1 MSIVGRA
8 VDGVQDEVSVVG
20 VLMPDETLADM
31 LEIPIG
37 AESRKLLEVA
47 TKNHDGAVRKLPN
60 RIPETAELRVV
71 VLRDLVA
78 DKEVIPVQQKR
89 TLKNNYLNTNKNKTS
104 LRR

>member
-8 VDGVQDEVSVVG
+8 VDGVQNEVSVVG

-60 RIPETAELRVV
+60 RIPETAELCVV
-71 VLRDLVA
+71 VLRDLIA

-89 TLKNNYLNTNKNKTS
+89 TLQYLITNKKKTRLS
-104 LRR
+104 K

>member
-1 MSIVGRA
+1 VSIVGRA

-47 TKNHDGAVRKLPN
+47 T
-60 RIPETAELRVV
+60 
-71 VLRDLVA
+71 
-78 DKEVIPVQQKR
+78 
-89 TLKNNYLNTNKNKTS
+89 
-104 LRR
+104 